1 MDSHNFRKYS
11 FKYIIPITLFCIIS
25 ISFFYGWFFDDS
37 HSGGKR
43 WADQSAYR
51 KTAVLFAHFKLPK
64 RLQYQVGYPLL
75 GAVGYYITPRSPFM
89 PVSYILLLSSFF
101 LLYYGAKEKFNIFF
115 LLLFLLMVFFWNLET
130 IKLNYPSEI
139 FHIPWNNQMIF
150 FIFCYY
156 FWLFNFWE
164 NKKIPIGLF
173 ILTAFLSGYSV
184 ATREETILFILPLA
198 IKFLIVK
205 KCSYRIYLLFF
216 GVFAI
221 GYLPQ
226 LIIKHQVL
234 GNILD
239 TGRDDYHDGESYI
252 VKLATYFSVERLAVN
267 TVEVLFD
274 SGLSEAENTGRL
286 SILQSSPW
294 LWLTPFGVLYYF
306 MKNDENTTMKVFI
319 LTSIAFFVFY
329 LGGINM
335 SAHKLKYHC
344 IRYVTPAY
352 VALNFVVVCLI
363 HGLYKKFWNLFS
375 NRFETLKNRANRKSF
390 VRFEADQLIPRKLKK
405 CL

>member
-11 FKYIIPITLFCIIS
+11 SKYIIPIILFCVIS
-25 ISFFYGWFFDDS
+25 ASFFYGWFFDNS

-43 WADQSAYR
+43 WADQTAYR

-75 GAVGYYITPRSPFM
+75 GALGYYVTPHSPFL
-89 PVSYILLLSSFF
+89 PVSYILLVSSFF
-101 LLYYGAKEKFNIFF
+101 LLYYGAKGKFNGFF

-164 NKKIPIGLF
+164 DKEIPIGLF
-173 ILTAFLSGYSV
+173 IITALLSGYTI
-184 ATREETILFILPLA
+184 ATREETILFIFPLA
-198 IKFLIVK
+198 ITFLIVK

-216 GVFAI
+216 CVLAI
-221 GYLPQ
+221 GYFPQ
-226 LIIKHQVL
+226 IVVKYKVL

-252 VKLATYFSVERLAVN
+252 VKLANYFFLDRLAVN
-267 TVEVLFD
+267 TIEVLFNTEM
-274 SGLSEAENTGRL
+274 SKAENTGRL

-294 LWLTPFGVLYYF
+294 LWLTPFGVFYF
-306 MKNDENTTMKVFI
+306 FLKKDEKPMMKVFI
-319 LTSIAFFVFY
+319 LTSIAFLLFY

-344 IRYVTPAY
+344 IRYVVPSYIAFNFAVAY
-352 VALNFVVVCLI
+352 LLQ
-363 HGLYKKFWNLFS
+363 GLYEKLRTAFK
-375 NRFETLKNRANRKSF
+375 NRFQLSTNR
-390 VRFEADQLIPRKLKK
+390 VTKK
-405 CL
+405 IFI